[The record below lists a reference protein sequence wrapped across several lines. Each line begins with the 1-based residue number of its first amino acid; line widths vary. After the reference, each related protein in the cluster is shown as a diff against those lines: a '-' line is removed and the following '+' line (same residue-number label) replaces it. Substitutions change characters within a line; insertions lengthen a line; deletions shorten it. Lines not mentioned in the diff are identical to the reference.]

1 MRDIVLFILLLLM
14 MLLVACD
21 RAEPVKPDPINTITV
36 DDKIQVAVDA
46 KASAVK
52 AGNRLKV
59 LEAERDELRARFDKA
74 KSEEEQY
81 KSQLDTNDKS
91 IRQEHLDIAQAK
103 AYWVAGVAG
112 FLGAV
117 ALAASFFVSVPLLRN
132 VIRWAALTFGALAVI
147 ALIFAWLVP
156 YIVPIVSVMGVLA
169 AAGAIWQ
176 WRTDHRGLT
185 QLVEAVEPIKR
196 KVEGAGDDLREALSS
211 DVRERVNGIRTRLGL
226 KHNGDSGHG

>member
-1 MRDIVLFILLLLM
+1 MRDAMLFFLMLLM
-14 MLLVACD
+14 LLLVACD
-21 RAEPVKPDPINTITV
+21 RAEPVKPAPVDVVTV
-36 DDKIQVAVDA
+36 DDKIQAAVDSKSA
-46 KASAVK
+46 AVK
-52 AGNRLKV
+52 SGNRLKV

-74 KSEEEQY
+74 KAEEEQY
-81 KSQLDTNDKS
+81 KGQLDTNNKN
-91 IRQEHLDIAQAK
+91 IRQEHMDIAQAR
-103 AYWVAGVAG
+103 AYWVAGISG

-176 WRTDHRGLT
+176 WRTDHRGLN

-196 KVEGAGDDLREALSS
+196 QVEGANEDLRKALSS
-211 DVRERVNGIRTRLGL
+211 DVRERVSGIRTRLGL
-226 KHNGDSGHG
+226 KQNDDSGHG